1 MEFRESETEELKQI
15 VVEDVKK
22 EIVAFANSEGGIL
35 YIGAAD
41 DGSVVGLE
49 NPDETIQQ
57 LTNMVRDSIKPD
69 VTMFI
74 RYDTMETEGKQL
86 VAVRVQRGTGRPYY
100 LARKGLRPEGVYVRK
115 GTSSVPATHTNIRRM
130 IKETDG
136 DSFEEMRTLE
146 QELTFKAAR
155 AEFAGRKLEF
165 GPMQMKTLGIL
176 NTDGIYTNLGLLLSD
191 QCAYTIKAA
200 TFEGSDQNVFKDRRE
215 FSGSLLAQM
224 GAVYE
229 YIDLRNQTHAIFDKL
244 RRIDTRDYPE
254 VAVREA
260 LLNSLVHRDYS
271 FRAST
276 MISVYIDRIEF
287 VSIGGL
293 MTGVT
298 LDDVMLG
305 LSVCR
310 NAKLADVFY
319 RLQLIEA
326 YGTGMR
332 KIMGAYQGTGK
343 IPQIETTDN
352 AFKIVLPNLNADA
365 APNPNLQNTSKDK
378 NTEQIIQLIKAQG
391 AVTRQDVETLL
402 NVSQTTTGR
411 YLKQMLQNGLLLR
424 EGKGKNTK
432 YILPH

>member
-1 MEFRESETEELKQI
+1 
-15 VVEDVKK
+15 
-22 EIVAFANSEGGIL
+22 
-35 YIGAAD
+35 
-41 DGSVVGLE
+41 
-49 NPDETIQQ
+49 
-57 LTNMVRDSIKPD
+57 
-69 VTMFI
+69 
-74 RYDTMETEGKQL
+74 
-86 VAVRVQRGTGRPYY
+86 
-100 LARKGLRPEGVYVRK
+100 
-115 GTSSVPATHTNIRRM
+115 
-130 IKETDG
+130 
-136 DSFEEMRTLE
+136 
-146 QELTFKAAR
+146 
-155 AEFAGRKLEF
+155 
-165 GPMQMKTLGIL
+165 
-176 NTDGIYTNLGLLLSD
+176 
-191 QCAYTIKAA
+191 
-200 TFEGSDQNVFKDRRE
+200 
-215 FSGSLLAQM
+215 
-224 GAVYE
+224 
-229 YIDLRNQTHAIFDKL
+229 
-244 RRIDTRDYPE
+244 
-254 VAVREA
+254 
-260 LLNSLVHRDYS
+260 
-271 FRAST
+271 

-310 NAKLADVFY
+310 NAKLANVFY

-391 AVTRQDVETLL
+391 AVTRQDVEILL